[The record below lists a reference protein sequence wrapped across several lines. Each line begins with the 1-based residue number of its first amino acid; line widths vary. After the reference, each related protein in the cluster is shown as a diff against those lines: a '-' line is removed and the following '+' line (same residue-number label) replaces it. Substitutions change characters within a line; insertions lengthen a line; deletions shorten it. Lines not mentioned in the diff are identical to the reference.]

1 MKPTGFHA
9 EAEQEYFDAIAF
21 YDAEHPHLG
30 DEFVE
35 AVASAS
41 AFISGNP
48 EAGRRV
54 RPTVRR
60 WVVKRFPYALFYVD
74 EPERIYILAVAH
86 HRRKPGYWLN
96 RV

>member
-1 MKPTGFHA
+1 MRPAGFHP
-9 EAEQEYFDAIAF
+9 EAEDEYFEAIAF
-21 YDAEHPHLG
+21 YDAEHPNLG

-41 AFISGNP
+41 AFICANS

-60 WVVKRFPYALFYVD
+60 WLVRRFPYALFYVD

-86 HRRKPGYWLN
+86 HRRKPDYWVH
-96 RV
+96 RI